1 MTQPEPAPSAAAA
14 RGGLAALGQSLATV
28 RWTHGLI
35 NRVVK
40 WFDVAMLLLPAAFF
54 GLLPGSDASPLAW
67 QQALVIA
74 AAQVWAYLSVMERIS
89 AYRVEHYQG
98 FWGQLGHILAGLAVG
113 WAVGL
118 IALQACLPGQLP
130 LNQPWFL
137 EWHALQFLLLLLSR
151 QWHRLMVYWVER
163 RRLLCR
169 KVVVVGANPTGAR
182 VLAELTAPDKAAEYE
197 LVGVFADSSDGDVGH
212 DGAAPAALDGH
223 AVLGG
228 LPALSAFAQDNTIDL
243 IVLALPW
250 SRAQELFRLM
260 HQVEWI
266 AADVVIPFDPEGV
279 PPNYAR
285 IAPLGRLRALQV
297 MVRPFKG
304 TQGVVK
310 VIEDYVIAS
319 VALLLLSPIM
329 IAAAIAIRLDSPG
342 PIFFKQWRPG
352 LGQKPFAIY
361 KFRTMLMDP
370 TDDGSVGT
378 QSRNDPRITRV
389 GGLLRRLS
397 IDELP
402 QLINVLRGEMS
413 IVGPR
418 PYVANMLVGQ
428 ERFSEMVRQ
437 YAARHRIKPGLTG
450 WAQANGMR
458 SYALRSPENARKSI
472 EMDLYYITHWSL
484 WLDIRIMVRTV
495 VVGLAGRNVF

>member
-1 MTQPEPAPSAAAA
+1 MTQPDPSLAPSG
-14 RGGLAALGQSLATV
+14 RTGFAALGQSLSTV

-40 WFDVAMLLLPAAFF
+40 GFDVAMLLLPAALF
-54 GLLPGSDASPLAW
+54 GLLPVGAETPLAW

-113 WAVGL
+113 WAAGL

-130 LNQPWFL
+130 LNQRWFL
-137 EWHALQFLLLLLSR
+137 EWHALQFLLLLLIR

-182 VLAELTAPDKAAEYE
+182 VLAELTAPERAAEYE
-197 LVGVFADSSDGDVGH
+197 LVGLFADASDGE
-212 DGAAPAALDGH
+212 APAALGGH
-223 AVLGG
+223 AVRGG
-228 LPALSAFAQDNTIDL
+228 LEALAAYAQDNTIDL

-260 HQVEWI
+260 HAVEWI

-319 VALLLLSPIM
+319 LALLLVSPIM

-361 KFRTMLMDP
+361 KFRTMLVDP

-378 QSRNDPRITRV
+378 QSRSDPRITRV
-389 GGLLRRLS
+389 GGILRRLS

>member
-1 MTQPEPAPSAAAA
+1 M
-14 RGGLAALGQSLATV
+14 LALPP
-28 RWTHGLI
+28 
-35 NRVVK
+35 
-40 WFDVAMLLLPAAFF
+40 LLL
-54 GLLPGSDASPLAW
+54 GLLGAGAATPLTW
-67 QQALVIA
+67 QQVLVVA
-74 AAQVWAYLSVMERIS
+74 GAELWAYLSTMKRIS
-89 AYRVEHYQG
+89 AYRVEHYAG
-98 FWGQLGHILAGLAVG
+98 FFGQIGHVLAGLAIAWG
-113 WAVGL
+113 VGL
-118 IALQACLPGQLP
+118 VALQACVPGLPFT
-130 LNQPWFL
+130 QPWFV
-137 EWHALQFLLLLLSR
+137 EGHGLQFLAVVAGRQGTRLL
-151 QWHRLMVYWVER
+151 VYVVER

-169 KVVVVGANPTGAR
+169 RVVVVGANPTAAR
-182 VLAELTAPDKAAEYE
+182 VLAEMAARPEAFAVDA
-197 LVGVFADSSDGDVGH
+197 LFADDSD
-212 DGAAPAALDGH
+212 AAAGPLPQ
-223 AVLGG
+223 AVGG
-228 LPALSAFAQDNTIDL
+228 LPVSGGLEELAAYAQDHTIDL

-250 SRAQELFRLM
+250 SRAPEIFRLM

-285 IAPLGRLRALQV
+285 IAPLGAMSALQV

-310 VIEDYVIAS
+310 VIEDYLVAS
-319 VALLLLSPIM
+319 LALLLVSPIM
-329 IAAAIAIRLDSPG
+329 LVAAIAIRLDSPG
-342 PIFFKQWRPG
+342 PILFRQWRPG

-361 KFRTMLMDP
+361 KFRTMLVDP
-370 TDDGSVGT
+370 EDDGSVGT
-378 QSRNDPRITRV
+378 QSRDDPRITRV
-389 GGLLRRLS
+389 GGILRRLS

-402 QLINVLRGEMS
+402 QLFNVLRGEMS

-418 PYVANMLVGQ
+418 PYVANMLVGE

-495 VVGLAGRNVF
+495 MVGLAGRNVF